1 MEPRKPAR
9 RLPNRPTSSSR
20 YRPEQLSQA
29 ASEQL
34 EFTHATRAWLD
45 FLARLLAEAA
55 LEAHRSKA
63 VAADPTGDTS
73 TP

>member
-1 MEPRKPAR
+1 MQSREAR
-9 RLPNRPTSSSR
+9 RRVKPSSSNPTG
-20 YRPEQLSQA
+20 RPQRLSQA
-29 ASEQL
+29 ESEQL

-55 LEAHRSKA
+55 LEAHRTEA
-63 VAADPTGDTS
+63 VAADPTGDTT

>member
-1 MEPRKPAR
+1 MAPRKAAR
-9 RLPNRPTSSSR
+9 RLPNRPRSSSK

-55 LEAHRSKA
+55 LEAHRPEA
-63 VAADPTGDTS
+63 VAADPTGETT